1 MPSAFSHAIS
11 AIALG
16 SAFKNTN
23 DRIRMTILG
32 VICSVLP
39 DADVL
44 SFHFGVSYSSMW
56 GHRGFSHSIFFALLL
71 AMVIMKF
78 FYRQMNDSS
87 KWFRLYIYFFLSTV
101 LHPLLDACTDG
112 GLGVALFSPFINERY
127 FFSFR
132 PIEVSPISV
141 SGFFTQ
147 RGWEVFKSELFW
159 VWLPSAIIFISSFL
173 FSKAFRVKN
182 LKG

>member
-11 AIALG
+11 AIAIG
-16 SAFKNTN
+16 SMFKNN
-23 DRIRMTILG
+23 KDRARMTFLG

-39 DADVL
+39 DADVF
-44 SFHFGVSYSSMW
+44 SFQFGVSYSSMW
-56 GHRGFSHSIFFALLL
+56 GHRGISHSIFFALLF
-71 AMVIMKF
+71 AMVIMKL

-87 KWFRLYIYFFLSTV
+87 KWVRLYIYFFLSTV

-112 GLGVALFSPFINERY
+112 GLGVAFFSPFINERY

-132 PIEVSPISV
+132 PIEVSPLSV

-159 VWLPSAIIFISSFL
+159 VWLPSGLIFISSL
-173 FSKAFRVKN
+173 LYIKVFRLKN
-182 LKG
+182 LKS